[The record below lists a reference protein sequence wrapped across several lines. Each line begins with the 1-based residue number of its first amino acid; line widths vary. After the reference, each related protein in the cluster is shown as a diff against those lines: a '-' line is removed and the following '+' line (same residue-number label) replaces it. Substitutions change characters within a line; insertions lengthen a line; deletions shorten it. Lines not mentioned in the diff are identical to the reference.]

1 MIFQKTKG
9 IHIDGRK
16 SMSKN
21 LPLQEYF
28 NPEFVYIHLVK
39 PIGPIKSVVEIGDE
53 VKAGQT
59 IAVREGFG
67 EMNVHSSISG
77 TVTGIKKVWHSSGKM
92 IEALEIKN
100 DFKNTLDDSI
110 KPNRNIESLTR
121 EELCVMMKDSGLV
134 GLGGAGFPTYI
145 KYQTKVKID
154 TVIINAVECEPY
166 LTCDYSFIL
175 SYPEKLLKGLSYFM
189 RAADAQKGVIVFKN
203 YNKKIR
209 EVLKGFLP
217 KYKNIELYE
226 VKDVYP
232 AGWEKYIIER
242 ITGKTYTQLPSEIGV
257 IENNST
263 TAIVFSDIVEQNIPL
278 ISKPITITGEG
289 INKPTNFY
297 VPIGTKVSEL
307 VAKCG
312 GYTTN
317 LEPKKANYIAGGP
330 MTGRAI
336 FIDDLIVNDT
346 LGAVIVKPLIEGLH
360 PECLGCGQCA
370 DVCPVY
376 LTPTEIKKAFE
387 SKDIPLI
394 KQLNAMKCV
403 QCGLCSYVC
412 PSHVEISDSVIRA
425 KELLRKGAK

>member
-16 SMSKN
+16 GISKN

-28 NPEFVYIHLVK
+28 DPEFVYIHIVK
-39 PIGPIKSVVEIGDE
+39 PIGPIKSIVEIGEE
-53 VKAGQT
+53 VKIGQT
-59 IAVREGFG
+59 IALREGFG

-77 TVTGIKKVWHSSGKM
+77 TVTAIKKVWHASGKM
-92 IEALEIKN
+92 VEALEIKN

-110 KPNRNIESLTR
+110 KPNKNIASLTR
-121 EELCVMMKDSGLV
+121 EELVNMMKNSGLV

-145 KYQTKVKID
+145 KYLTKVKID
-154 TVIINAVECEPY
+154 TVIVNAVECEPY

-175 SYPEKLLKGLSYFM
+175 SYPEKLLKGLSYMM
-189 RAADAQKGVIVFKN
+189 RAADAQKGVVAFKN
-203 YNKKIR
+203 YNQKIR
-209 EVLKGFLP
+209 KVLEEFLP
-217 KYKNIELYE
+217 KYPNIKLFE

-242 ITGKTYTQLPSEIGV
+242 VTGKTYSRLPSEIGV

-263 TAIVFSDIVEQNIPL
+263 SAIIFSDVVEHNIPL

-289 INKPTNFY
+289 IKNPMNFY
-297 VPIGTKVSEL
+297 VPVGTKVSEL
-307 VAKCG
+307 VEKCG
-312 GYTTN
+312 GYIEG
-317 LEPKKANYIAGGP
+317 LDPKNANYIAGGP

-336 FIDDLIVNDT
+336 LIDDLIVSDS
-346 LGAVIVKPLIEGLH
+346 LGGVIVKPTIDGNH
-360 PECLGCGQCA
+360 PECLGCGKCS

-387 SKDIPLI
+387 NKEIDLL
-394 KQLNAMKCV
+394 KQLNADKCV
-403 QCGLCSYVC
+403 QCGLCSYIC
-412 PSHVEISDSVIRA
+412 PSHVEISDSVVRA
-425 KELLRKGAK
+425 KDLLRKGGK